1 MSELINN
8 RQEQLKAIIKKIHN
22 GLPLDEA
29 KAIFKEQF
37 GTITTEEITSMEHKL
52 IEEGMP
58 VSEVQKLCD
67 VHAALFNGSI
77 SDIHKS
83 KDISEIPGHPAYVL
97 KKENERI
104 QEVVNDE
111 IKTHLGKG
119 DKTSNLL
126 LTVGFERLSEI
137 SKHYSRK
144 EYLFFPI
151 LEKKGITSIP
161 KVMWGVDNEIKAS
174 IKDILSKLK
183 SIEKD
188 DEQLFNEINQTI
200 SRVEDMIIKENN
212 ILLPLLSDNLD
223 LKDWF
228 AVDKGSPEIGY
239 FLEAPTQS
247 WKNESLIKQD
257 KTAEIKKNT
266 DSVSFDA
273 GELTPVELNSILN
286 TIPFDMTFIDK
297 NGLVKYFTQGSER
310 IFDRPKT
317 IIGRHVNNCHPPQS
331 VHIVEEIVKS
341 FKDGTKDHED
351 FWINMQ
357 KAFVHIRYYAIRDK
371 EGEYLGTLE
380 VTQDIKP
387 LRDLQGEKRL
397 KD

>member
-144 EYLFFPI
+144 EYLLFPI

-228 AVDKGSPEIGY
+228 AVDKGSSEIGY

>member
-29 KAIFKEQF
+29 KVIFKEQF

-144 EYLFFPI
+144 EYLLFPI

-228 AVDKGSPEIGY
+228 AVDKGSSEIGY

-371 EGEYLGTLE
+371 EGEYIGTLE